1 MILRSFLLA
10 GWDED
15 GPSPELI
22 EQMRSEFGGDEL
34 AFEAYIMDGGLEEMG
49 ETEIMNT
56 AVNAYGVTVFDLLLA
71 ASNV

>member
-1 MILRSFLLA
+1 MISLRLLVS
-10 GWDED
+10 GWDEE

-22 EQMRSEFGGDEL
+22 EQMRLDFGGDEL

>member
-1 MILRSFLLA
+1 
-10 GWDED
+10 
-15 GPSPELI
+15 
-22 EQMRSEFGGDEL
+22 MRLDFGGDEL